1 MQVYLDNSATT
12 KPDKKVIKEILSF
25 YQKNYANPS
34 SIHFSGQKNYV
45 ILEKARERIAKNLGT
60 SSDRI
65 IFTSGATESN
75 NFILSGVMRANQ
87 QKGKHLIISS
97 IEHPSVYQTSLAL
110 AKEGYEV
117 DFLPVNKKGIVK
129 IEELKKLLKKSTVL
143 VSVMS
148 ANNEI
153 GTIQPIEE
161 IAKIVKKNNSYFH
174 SDLTQSI
181 AYRDINIDNLFLDF
195 ASLSAHKF
203 HGPTGVGLAIINSQ
217 VKIKPLI
224 IGGEQENSL
233 RSGTYNLAD
242 IIGLDIALDIAV
254 KNRQE
259 NVKKIKELRNYFWHN
274 LKKEIKGVSVN
285 GCMRR
290 RLVNNLNVLFSGVEG
305 EAILIDLSDKG
316 IEVSTGSACSAS
328 NLKSSYVLSAIGLKD
343 DNLNS
348 NIRFSL
354 SKDNTKEELDYT
366 IKKLKIII
374 NRLRSFSPIK

>member
-259 NVKKIKELRNYFWHN
+259 NVEKIKELRNYFWHN